1 MLSNMRKDIIEL
13 SVAVDSKKNI
23 LKIFEFD
30 GYVNLVLNCGDRI
43 HSLPCRA

>member
-1 MLSNMRKDIIEL
+1 MLSNMRKDIIEF

-30 GYVNLVLNCGDRI
+30 GYVNHLSSVKLWR
-43 HSLPCRA
+43 